1 MANERE
7 PVERVRIIGYTWSPR
22 SHEVRDFLARS
33 RIPYKW
39 LDYESNADAR
49 RRAEELGATAGRGL
63 PLLLF
68 GDGSHLADPSDEELA
83 EHLGLSTEP
92 EAPSYDLIIVGA
104 GPAGMA
110 AQREAYRSHRLI
122 AIRCSRTYENPS
134 CTWMAFPTASI
145 SAAVSRPILLTSRC
159 LLAVVSWSAIAFR
172 CSPSSS
178 TYASLG

>member
-39 LDYESNADAR
+39 LDYEGNPDAR
-49 RRAEELGATAGRGL
+49 RRADEMGTTPGSGL

-68 GDGSHLADPSDEELA
+68 ADGSHLADPSDEELA
-83 EHLGLSTEP
+83 ENLGLSTEP
-92 EAPSYDLIIVGA
+92 EAPFYDLIIVGA

-110 AQREAYRSHRLI
+110 A
-122 AIRCSRTYENPS
+122 P
-134 CTWMAFPTASI
+134 P
-145 SAAVSRPILLTSRC
+145 
-159 LLAVVSWSAIAFR
+159 
-172 CSPSSS
+172 
-178 TYASLG
+178 